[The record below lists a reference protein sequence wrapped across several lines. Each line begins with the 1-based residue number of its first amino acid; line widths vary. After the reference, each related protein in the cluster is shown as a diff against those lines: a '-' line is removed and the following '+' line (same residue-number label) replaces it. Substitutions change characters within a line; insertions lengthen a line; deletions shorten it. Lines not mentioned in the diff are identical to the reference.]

1 MAGFIPQH
9 NSVNGPRRGLRRG
22 DSAVGIFHK
31 VEINTCGFIKI
42 KMYTSEVFMAAPSS
56 LISVRVPTDV
66 AHRLEKLSQSVD
78 RSKSYLAAEAIE
90 EYLDL
95 HEWQVQ
101 AIQNGLQEI
110 EQGDVVN
117 FVDVKKDLGLLDE
130 N

>member
-1 MAGFIPQH
+1 
-9 NSVNGPRRGLRRG
+9 
-22 DSAVGIFHK
+22 
-31 VEINTCGFIKI
+31 
-42 KMYTSEVFMAAPSS
+42 MYTSEVFMATPSS

-66 AHRLEKLSQSVD
+66 AHRLEKMSQSVD

-117 FVDVKKDLGLLDE
+117 FVDVKNDLGLPDE

>member
-1 MAGFIPQH
+1 
-9 NSVNGPRRGLRRG
+9 
-22 DSAVGIFHK
+22 
-31 VEINTCGFIKI
+31 
-42 KMYTSEVFMAAPSS
+42 MYTCEVFMATPSA

-66 AHRLEKLSQSVD
+66 AQRLEKLSQSVD

-101 AIQNGLQEI
+101 AIQSGLQEI
-110 EQGDVVN
+110 HQGNVVN
-117 FVDVKKDLGLLDE
+117 FVDVKKELGLLGE

>member
-1 MAGFIPQH
+1 
-9 NSVNGPRRGLRRG
+9 
-22 DSAVGIFHK
+22 
-31 VEINTCGFIKI
+31 
-42 KMYTSEVFMAAPSS
+42 MYTSEVFMAAPSS

-117 FVDVKKDLGLLDE
+117 FVDFKKDLGLLDE
-130 N
+130 NYLPIRLSHNLI

>member
-1 MAGFIPQH
+1 
-9 NSVNGPRRGLRRG
+9 
-22 DSAVGIFHK
+22 
-31 VEINTCGFIKI
+31 
-42 KMYTSEVFMAAPSS
+42 MYTSEVYMATPSS

-101 AIQNGLQEI
+101 AIQDGLQEI
-110 EQGDVVN
+110 DQGDVVN

>member
-1 MAGFIPQH
+1 
-9 NSVNGPRRGLRRG
+9 
-22 DSAVGIFHK
+22 
-31 VEINTCGFIKI
+31 
-42 KMYTSEVFMAAPSS
+42 MYTSEVFMAAPSS

-117 FVDVKKDLGLLDE
+117 FVDVKNDLGLPDE

>member
-1 MAGFIPQH
+1 
-9 NSVNGPRRGLRRG
+9 
-22 DSAVGIFHK
+22 
-31 VEINTCGFIKI
+31 
-42 KMYTSEVFMAAPSS
+42 MYTSEEFMATQSS

-95 HEWQVQ
+95 HEWQIQ
-101 AIQNGLQEI
+101 AIQDGLQEI
-110 EQGDVVN
+110 EQGDVIN

>member
-1 MAGFIPQH
+1 MWFT
-9 NSVNGPRRGLRRG
+9 N
-22 DSAVGIFHK
+22 
-31 VEINTCGFIKI
+31 IN
-42 KMYTSEVFMAAPSS
+42 MYTNEVFMATPSS

-66 AHRLEKLSQSVD
+66 AQRLENLSKSVD

-101 AIQNGLQEI
+101 AIQAGLQEV
-110 EQGDVVN
+110 EQGDVVS

>member
-1 MAGFIPQH
+1 M
-9 NSVNGPRRGLRRG
+9 
-22 DSAVGIFHK
+22 HK
-31 VEINTCGFIKI
+31 ML
-42 KMYTSEVFMAAPSS
+42 MYTYEVFMATPSS
-56 LISVRVPTDV
+56 LISVRVPTEV
-66 AHRLEKLSQSVD
+66 AQRLEKLSQSVD

-95 HEWQVQ
+95 HGWQVQ

-110 EQGDVVN
+110 EQGDIVN

>member
-1 MAGFIPQH
+1 
-9 NSVNGPRRGLRRG
+9 
-22 DSAVGIFHK
+22 
-31 VEINTCGFIKI
+31 
-42 KMYTSEVFMAAPSS
+42 MYTSEVFMAASSS

>member
-1 MAGFIPQH
+1 MA
-9 NSVNGPRRGLRRG
+9 
-22 DSAVGIFHK
+22 
-31 VEINTCGFIKI
+31 
-42 KMYTSEVFMAAPSS
+42 TSSS

-117 FVDVKKDLGLLDE
+117 FVDVKNDLGLPDE